1 MRKILAMPIYSYK
14 GINKQGQDVKNTINC
29 ESEAVAKQRIKS
41 QGVMLVSIKEKKAGS
56 KSSGSSFSL
65 TSKKVNVN
73 ELAMMTRQLA
83 TLVKARI
90 QIVDSLQALIDQVE
104 SDVLRVVLAT
114 VKTQVNEGVSLA
126 KALGEHP
133 KVFNNVYC
141 NMVEAGEASGTLDV
155 VLLRLAEFTESQV
168 KLKNKVV
175 GAMTYPIIIVI
186 VGFAMMMLIFL
197 LVIPQ
202 IAKMFKSA
210 KKELPILT
218 KIVIGISD
226 FLQNYWYMVI
236 LGMILFVFLVRAYIN
251 SPSGQRRWHS
261 VQLKLPIVGNL
272 IKMINVSR
280 FCSTLGTLLNSGV
293 PILASMKIV
302 KNLIPNVWMKDSV
315 EESRISISEG
325 SSMAG
330 PLMKSGYFPTMVTYM
345 ISLGEKTGE
354 LEPMLEIISANYED
368 QVEAK
373 LSGLTSI
380 IEPIMMIGMGGA
392 VGLIIFSIVIPL
404 MELNKI

>member
-1 MRKILAMPIYSYK
+1 MPIYSYK
-14 GINKQGQDVKNTINC
+14 GINKQGQDVKATINC
-29 ESEAVAKQRIKS
+29 ESEVVAKQRVKS
-41 QGVMLVSIKEKKAGS
+41 QGIMLVSIKEKKAGS

-65 TSKKVNVN
+65 GSKKVNVN

-126 KALGEHP
+126 KALAEHP

-226 FLQNYWYMVI
+226 FLQNYWYIVI
-236 LGMILFVFLVRAYIN
+236 LGMILIFFGVKAYIN
-251 SPSGQRRWHS
+251 STSGQRRWHS
-261 VQLKLPIVGNL
+261 LQLKLPIVGNL

-354 LEPMLEIISANYED
+354 LEPMLEIISSNYED

-380 IEPIMMIGMGGA
+380 IEPIMMVGMGGA
-392 VGLIIFSIVIPL
+392 VGLIIFAIVVPL